1 MSTIKALAASGSKQP
16 FQPFEYDPGLLGP
29 EEVEIA
35 VEYCGICHS
44 DLSML
49 NNDWGMTKFPF
60 VGGHE
65 VVGKISA
72 VGPNARNVK
81 VGQNVG
87 VGWTAESCMACQQ
100 CLGGDHHLCANA
112 RGTIV
117 QRHGGFASH
126 LRVHW
131 AWAIPLPEGL
141 DAAKVGPLFCG
152 GITVFNP
159 LMQINIKPTDRVGVI
174 GIGGLGHMALKFFR
188 AWGCEVVAFTS
199 SESKRDE
206 ALDLGA
212 HRVVNS
218 RNADDLAKLA
228 GSLDAII
235 STVNVTMDWN
245 ALIAALA
252 PHGKLHIVGAVAEPI
267 SFAIFPLI
275 MGARSITSSPTGSP
289 TGIAT
294 MLTFAAR
301 HGVEPTTE
309 LYPMSKINDAF
320 DRLKSGKARYR
331 IVLQNDLA

>member
-1 MSTIKALAASGSKQP
+1 MSTIKALAASGPQAP
-16 FQPFEYDPGLLGP
+16 FEPYEYDPGQLGA
-29 EEVEIA
+29 EEVEVA

-49 NNDWGMTKFPF
+49 NNDWGMTKYPF

-72 VGPNARNVK
+72 VGSNARGLK
-81 VGQNVG
+81 VGQSVG

-117 QRHGGFASH
+117 QRHGGFATH

-131 AWAIPLPEGL
+131 AWAIPMPEGL
-141 DAAKVGPLFCG
+141 DGSKVGPLFCG

-159 LMQINIKPTDRVGVI
+159 LMQLNIKPTDRVGVV
-174 GIGGLGHMALKFFR
+174 GIGGLGHMALKFIR

-206 ALDLGA
+206 ALGLGA

-218 RNADDLAKLA
+218 RNTGEIAKLA

-252 PHGKLHIVGAVAEPI
+252 PHGRLHIVGAVAEPI

-275 MGARSITSSPTGSP
+275 MGARSISASPTGSP

-320 DRLKSGKARYR
+320 EHLKSGKARYR
-331 IVLQNDLA
+331 IVLQNDLK

>member
-1 MSTIKALAASGSKQP
+1 MSTIKALAASGPEAKFEP
-16 FQPFEYDPGLLGP
+16 FSYDPGPLGA
-29 EEVEIA
+29 EEVEVA

-44 DLSML
+44 DLSMR
-49 NNDWGMTKFPF
+49 NNDWGMTAYPF

-65 VVGKISA
+65 VIGKISA
-72 VGPNARNVK
+72 VGPNARGLK
-81 VGQNVG
+81 VGQSVG

-100 CLGGDHHLCANA
+100 CLSGDHHLCANA

-117 QRHGGFASH
+117 QRHGGFATH

-131 AWAIPLPEGL
+131 AWAIPMPEGL
-141 DAAKVGPLFCG
+141 DGSKVGPLFCG

-159 LMQINIKPTDRVGVI
+159 LMQLNVRPTDRVGVV
-174 GIGGLGHMALKFFR
+174 GIGGLGHMALKFLR

-199 SESKRDE
+199 SDSKRDE
-206 ALDLGA
+206 ALSLGA

-218 RNADDLAKLA
+218 RNADDIAKLA

-245 ALIAALA
+245 ALIGALA

-275 MGARSITSSPTGSP
+275 MGARSISSSPTGSP

-309 LYPMSKINDAF
+309 LYPMSKINEAF
-320 DRLKSGKARYR
+320 ERLEGGKARYR
-331 IVLQNDLA
+331 IVLQNDLN